1 MPNIDPPL
9 WYLREL
15 ADYTDDQNRL
25 ARQLENQRRQDA
37 RHGVFRRVVDTT
49 LRIVGIRKPDEE
61 K

>member
-1 MPNIDPPL
+1 MPNIDPPM

-15 ADYTDDQNRL
+15 ADYTDDQNRR
-25 ARQLENQRRQDA
+25 ASQQERQRRQDA
-37 RHGVFRRVVDTT
+37 RREVFRHVVDTT